1 MSGLKGENK
10 LLLKEVQT
18 LKKEVQKARKDLEVT
33 LTFQFGTI
41 GLVCTHIFK

>member
-10 LLLKEVQT
+10 LLSKEVQT

-33 LTFQFGTI
+33 LTFQFGNF